1 MSEKR
6 LPKVLLS
13 QVEDALEER
22 AGNDRRK
29 QKKGL
34 PENVNEDRR
43 KGDRRDRATKP
54 HK

>member
-1 MSEKR
+1 MSEKKV
-6 LPKVLLS
+6 PKVLLS

-22 AGNDRRK
+22 GEADRRK
-29 QKKGL
+29 QKKPL

-43 KGDRRDRATKP
+43 KANRRAPKP